1 MTQADQLID
10 RLAIRDLLE
19 NWVVWHDAADWERFS
34 TVWHDGGCMITT
46 WFQGTGDEFIK
57 ASRERFNR
65 GVRIP
70 HFWEAAPLMSK
81 EIAQSLRQK

>member
-1 MTQADQLID
+1 MAPADRLID

-34 TVWHDGGCMITT
+34 TVWHEEGRMVAT
-46 WFQGTGDEFIK
+46 WFRAPVSNLSRRAAKDSIAAF
-57 ASRERFNR
+57 ASC
-65 GVRIP
+65 I
-70 HFWEAAPLMSK
+70 FWEAAPLMSK